1 MQDKFNELDTQY
13 KESMVS
19 NAKLYD
25 EKTALVFQVESLKDL
40 LEDRWQEVHETKAES
55 QRIQSVSSESMHVGV
70 RSQGQ
75 SHVLFDSL
83 KCGLFLAT
91 STFKTQRRLTWS

>member
-1 MQDKFNELDTQY
+1 MKITVQKLSSNCRSAAHLCLKVTRLLIFVLQDRYNELDTQY

-40 LEDRWQEVHETKAES
+40 LEDRWHDVLETKAES
-55 QRIQSVSSESMHVGV
+55 QRFQSVSREGV
-70 RSQGQ
+70 MSRVS
-75 SHVLFDSL
+75 
-83 KCGLFLAT
+83 
-91 STFKTQRRLTWS
+91 